1 MVTSSFGL
9 GSNEG
14 SGIGGKE
21 LGVETQLG
29 VEGIEVTAYHGV
41 YDDEKERG
49 RRFRID
55 VHVKGEWSDA
65 VRSDDLRDTLDYDAI
80 VQHIHRV
87 NQRRRFHLIESFAG
101 AIADDLLHDF
111 PGLLEARVCVRKLAF
126 PEWGPKACA
135 VAVVTRRPAQGE

>member
-1 MVTSSFGL
+1 MTSSFGL
-9 GSNEG
+9 GNNEG

-55 VHVKGEWSDA
+55 VHVKGDWIDA

-126 PEWGPKACA
+126 PEWGPEACA